1 VRRSWLVGLLA
12 LALLP
17 AASAHA
23 AECPPGSPTPVFTVN
38 GKQQPVYTTHDL
50 IARVKLSGG
59 ADYNADSFD
68 VTGMRRVADPNGDEA
83 RPDQILGIAD
93 SPGTLTATASLT
105 NYDLDCTV
113 SGTANFE
120 IRQATA
126 PIVSR
131 LRKPPVFRGHPPWLW
146 DSRYWF
152 WVKPGATGV
161 ASPITV
167 EARAINKARVPG
179 PGVPAKRITFP
190 MRPSD
195 GPRPEEPD
203 RGCLILIC
211 TRRIRTWPVGAE
223 VEAIPLGGR
232 EVPAAVKVRV
242 KLPEGVPTLHY
253 SLKKTPIG
261 LDIKVLQD
269 GAAIARLRMAG
280 RCDPRGQ
287 FFLCRYKKL
296 STAL

>member
-1 VRRSWLVGLLA
+1 VFVLA
-12 LALLP
+12 LALVP
-17 AASAHA
+17 AATAQA
-23 AECPPGSPTPVFTVN
+23 AECPPGSPTAVFTVN
-38 GKQQPVYTTHDL
+38 GKQQPVYTTQEL

-68 VTGMRRVADPNGDEA
+68 VTGMRRVTDPDGDET
-83 RPDQILGIAD
+83 PPNEIHGIAD

-120 IRQATA
+120 VRPATA
-126 PIVSR
+126 PIVSK

-152 WVKPGATGV
+152 WVKPGPTGN

-167 EARAINKARVPG
+167 EARAVKRARVPG
-179 PGVPAKRITFP
+179 PGVPAKSITFR

-195 GPRPEEPD
+195 GPRTEAPEP
-203 RGCLILIC
+203 RGCYEWDLIC
-211 TRRIRTWPVGAE
+211 SRRIRSWADGVDLTVS
-223 VEAIPLGGR
+223 PLGGR
-232 EVPAAVKVRV
+232 EVPAAVKVLV
-242 KLPEGVPTLHY
+242 DLPSGVPTLHRT
-253 SLKKTPIG
+253 LKKTPVG
-261 LDIKVLQD
+261 VDIKVLQD